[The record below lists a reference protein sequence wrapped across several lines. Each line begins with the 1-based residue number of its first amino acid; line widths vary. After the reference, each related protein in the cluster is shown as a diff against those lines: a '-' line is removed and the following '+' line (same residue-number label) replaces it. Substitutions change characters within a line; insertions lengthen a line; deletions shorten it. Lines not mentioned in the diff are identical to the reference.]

1 MKVMEFNFTRGIEDN
16 IISLIIFLRSVFQKD
31 RTAFINTLWK
41 LWFEPLSPTQPG
53 KGFQHVFIGRYCGQ
67 QL

>member
-31 RTAFINTLWK
+31 RTAFINTL
-41 LWFEPLSPTQPG
+41 
-53 KGFQHVFIGRYCGQ
+53 
-67 QL
+67 